1 MGQGP
6 SKSFAQRAK
15 EDAER
20 IAARFADKPAA
31 TEAPAAPV
39 APASVP
45 DVAGTDV
52 ATATTLVTPAAPVA
66 PAEAPAAPSDVQLLR
81 EQLSEVVGNFRA
93 RLDSHDAVLASLEG
107 AAKAVADRVTAVE
120 GFVEDHKAALETL
133 LAAIEAIA
141 K

>member
-1 MGQGP
+1 M
-6 SKSFAQRAK
+6 
-15 EDAER
+15 
-20 IAARFADKPAA
+20 
-31 TEAPAAPV
+31 
-39 APASVP
+39 
-45 DVAGTDV
+45 
-52 ATATTLVTPAAPVA
+52 
-66 PAEAPAAPSDVQLLR
+66 
-81 EQLSEVVGNFRA
+81 VGNFRA